1 MKPGTTRT
9 DPLPARGKVFPLDR
23 KRTFAGFRSARVD
36 FPCQRQRLL
45 AFDDRIL
52 VVNHFGETG
61 RVPGS
66 ELIEDSDVVAECV
79 RVQDLLW
86 ASAVA
91 HRKYKP

>member
-1 MKPGTTRT
+1 M
-9 DPLPARGKVFPLDR
+9 
-23 KRTFAGFRSARVD
+23 
-36 FPCQRQRLL
+36 
-45 AFDDRIL
+45 
-52 VVNHFGETG
+52 NHFGETG